1 MQKLHA
7 NKQIIDQKV
16 VWERYFFYTPSPFFK
31 MLTSFMDDPIDDI
44 CELTLDNM
52 INANVLTY
60 DKKAFVKDAILKKHR
75 HQFEAGEKKHE
86 HKNHHHGRYHSYIT

>member
-1 MQKLHA
+1 
-7 NKQIIDQKV
+7 
-16 VWERYFFYTPSPFFK
+16 
-31 MLTSFMDDPIDDI
+31 MDDPLDDI

-75 HQFEAGEKKHE
+75 HQFEAGDKKHE
-86 HKNHHHGRYHSYIT
+86 HKNHQHGSESSGMSKLPLIRSLAEIGRNHSSSKSKLIFSHFYLICF

>member
-1 MQKLHA
+1 MGAL
-7 NKQIIDQKV
+7 
-16 VWERYFFYTPSPFFK
+16 FFYTPSPFFK
-31 MLTSFMDDPIDDI
+31 MLTSFMDDPLDDI